1 MGIVLDDQPLND
13 QPLNATAASLLGFLH
28 RGSMSGWDLHATAQ
42 SRIGGFWTVTRS
54 QVYRE
59 LAALTKRGLI
69 EEGRV
74 GVRAQK
80 PFTITE
86 EGRAAFAQWIHREP
100 GEANIRHPLLL
111 TMAFAEHLEPARLAE
126 ILVDHRRR
134 HADTLAKYRAQR
146 DASAGASVFD
156 LATLDFGIRYE
167 QATLDWFDAL
177 PTEFQANS

>member
-1 MGIVLDDQPLND
+1 M
-13 QPLNATAASLLGFLH
+13 T
-28 RGSMSGWDLHATAQ
+28 GWDLHATAEVC
-42 SRIGGFWTVTRS
+42 IGGFWTVTRS

-69 EEGRV
+69 AEGDV

-80 PFTITE
+80 PFTITAG
-86 EGRAAFAQWIHREP
+86 GRAAFAHWIDREP

-111 TMAFAEHLEPARLAE
+111 TMAFAEYLEPGRLAA
-126 ILVDHRRR
+126 ILVAHRRR
-134 HADTLAKYRAQR
+134 HAETLAEYLAQR
-146 DASAGASVFD
+146 DASAENTVFD

-177 PTEFQANS
+177 PAEMSSE